1 MSFDYTNKISKA
13 VQQVPPSAIRKFFD
27 LANEMKGHVISLSI
41 GEPDFVTP
49 WSIREAGINSL
60 IDGYT
65 HYSPNSGYI
74 DSRKAIADYLKRRYG
89 VAYDPAHEILITV
102 GGSEGLDLVARALIN
117 PGDEVVVVEPCFVA
131 YKATV
136 EFAHG
141 VPVVVS
147 TKPENDYRL
156 MPEEL
161 EAAISDKTK
170 YIIVGYPNN
179 PTGAVMTLEDWAK
192 IKDVLLRHPDIIVLS
207 DELYCELNYLDGK
220 PASLTQFSEIRDRV
234 IMVNGFSKSYAMTG
248 FRVGYIAGPAELVA
262 PMIKIHQY
270 CIMCAPSLS
279 QFAVIEAAMNADDE
293 IAKMRTEYNHRRR
306 VIIQG
311 LKDAG
316 LECFVPYG
324 AFYAFPCIKS
334 TGLTS
339 EEFCERFLL
348 EKHVAIVPGNAF
360 GECGEGFVRISYA
373 ASLEDIKEAMKLL
386 KEFVEDLKKG

>member
-74 DSRKAIADYLKRRYG
+74 DSRTAIADYLKRRYG

-161 EAAISDKTK
+161 EAAITDKTK

-270 CIMCAPSLS
+270 CIMCAPTTS
-279 QFAVIEAAMNADDE
+279 QYAAVEALHNGDDDV
-293 IAKMRTEYNHRRR
+293 KMMRESYDERRR
-306 VIIQG
+306 FVLHMLAQMG
-311 LKDAG
+311 LP
-316 LECFVPYG
+316 CFEPEG
-324 AFYAFPCIKS
+324 AFYVFPCIREF
-334 TGLTS
+334 GMTS
-339 EEFCERFLL
+339 DEFATRLLKEE
-348 EKHVAIVPGNAF
+348 KVAIVPGTAF
-360 GECGEGFVRISYA
+360 GDCGEGYLRISYA
-373 ASLEDIKEAMKLL
+373 YSIDN
-386 KEFVEDLKKG
+386 LKKALGRLEKFVGSLRA